1 MSATPTFSP
10 GDTFERYTIEA
21 RLGVGGMGEVYR
33 AHDERLHRHV
43 ALKVVSEARIAEGGA
58 EARARLLREA
68 RAAAGID
75 HPNAVA
81 IYDVGEA
88 PAQEGHEP
96 RAYIVMELV
105 PGETL
110 RTHVGDGAAAWRQRL
125 GWMLDV
131 ARALAAAHD
140 RGVVHRDIK
149 PENVMVRRDG
159 LVKVLDFGI
168 ARRATAPV
176 DPSAPTAAS
185 SLPTLT
191 EQGIQ
196 VGTPMY
202 MAPEQIRGNA
212 VDGRT
217 DQFAW
222 GVTAYE
228 VLGGRVPWRVQA
240 GSLGAVASI
249 LTDTPPDLGVAV
261 PGLPA
266 GVVAAIERSLSKSPD
281 ARFAS
286 MRELAAAIEAE
297 LEGGPRGSSAPSA
310 ARATPASAA
319 PARVASSGASGVR
332 TGAAASAGGT
342 AGADAAATTDLR
354 RYSKD
359 EMRDILQ
366 RALERESERAHGQQQ
381 TGFSR
386 RELVEAAREAGL
398 DQQAIDAALAEAEL
412 RQPKPVSPADRLR
425 RKRNSFYRH
434 AISYIVVNCMLALMN
449 GSFLIP
455 VLAGWGIGVLLH
467 LANVLIPKDAAEEE
481 EEERKEREKKNKK
494 KKRSRKA
501 EEELEAGVSALV
513 QATTARFARQRI
525 ATAAS
530 SGTPP
535 ARDPSEDIADSI
547 QAEVEAA
554 AAAEAEAPHRRQEKK
569 RP

>member
-10 GDTFERYTIEA
+10 GDIFERYTIEA
-21 RLGVGGMGEVYR
+21 RLGVGGMGDVYR

-88 PAQEGHEP
+88 PAQEGQEP

-110 RTHVGDGAAAWRQRL
+110 RAHVGDGAAAWRQRL

-131 ARALAAAHD
+131 ARALGAAHD
-140 RGVVHRDIK
+140 RGLVHRDIK

-176 DPSAPTAAS
+176 DGSAPTAQHGLA
-185 SLPTLT
+185 TIT

-196 VGTPMY
+196 VGTPLY
-202 MAPEQIRGNA
+202 MAPEQIRGDA

-222 GVTAYE
+222 GVCTYE
-228 VLGGRVPWRVQA
+228 LLGGRIPWKVEA

-249 LTDTPPDLGVAV
+249 LTDTPPDLGALVS
-261 PGLPA
+261 GLPA
-266 GVVAAIERSLSKSPD
+266 GVVAAIERAMSKKPD

-286 MRELAAAIEAE
+286 MRELIDEIEAH
-297 LEGGPRGSSAPSA
+297 LEDAPRGSAPRTG
-310 ARATPASAA
+310 RATPAPSTPPS
-319 PARVASSGASGVR
+319 PAREAE
-332 TGAAASAGGT
+332 
-342 AGADAAATTDLR
+342 DLR
-354 RYSKD
+354 RYSTG

-366 RALERESERAHGQQQ
+366 RAMEREAQRG
-381 TGFSR
+381 TGFTR
-386 RELVEAAREAGL
+386 QELVEAAREAGV
-398 DQQAIDAALAEAEL
+398 DEKAIDAALSEAETV
-412 RQPKPVSPADRLR
+412 RNAPAELAER
-425 RKRNSFYRH
+425 RKRARLAFYRH
-434 AISYIVVNCMLALMN
+434 LVSYIVVNCMLALMT
-449 GSFLIP
+449 GHFLKP

-467 LANVLIPKDAAEEE
+467 LMNVLIPKDDD
-481 EEERKEREKKNKK
+481 K
-494 KKRSRKA
+494 KKRKRKD
-501 EEELEAGVSALV
+501 EERGRKRSQRDERELDAAVDTLV
-513 QATTARFARQRI
+513 HVTTARQARRRI
-525 ATAAS
+525 AVPAPAS
-530 SGTPP
+530 SAGKSSTGDTE
-535 ARDPSEDIADSI
+535 R
-547 QAEVEAA
+547 AEMEAA
-554 AAAEAEAPHRRQEKK
+554 AAAEAEAPRRRQEKK

>member
-10 GDTFERYTIEA
+10 GDTFERYTIES
-21 RLGVGGMGEVYR
+21 RLGVGGMGDVYR

-43 ALKVVSEARIAEGGA
+43 ALKVVSEARLAEGGA
-58 EARARLLREA
+58 EARARRRREA

-110 RTHVGDGAAAWRQRL
+110 RAHVGDGAPAWRQRL

-131 ARALAAAHD
+131 ARALGAAHD
-140 RGVVHRDIK
+140 RGLVHRDIK

-168 ARRATAPV
+168 ARRASAPV
-176 DPSAPTAAS
+176 DGSAPTAQHGLA
-185 SLPTLT
+185 TIT

-196 VGTPMY
+196 VGTPLY
-202 MAPEQIRGNA
+202 MAPEQIRGDA
-212 VDGRT
+212 IDGRT

-222 GVTAYE
+222 GVCAFE
-228 VLGGRVPWRVQA
+228 LLAGRLPWKIEA

-249 LTDTPPDLGVAV
+249 LTDTPPDLRGLV

-266 GVVAAIERSLSKSPD
+266 GVIAAIERALSKKPD

-286 MRELAAAIEAE
+286 MRELIDEIEGYLDDA
-297 LEGGPRGSSAPSA
+297 PRGSLPRAG
-310 ARATPASAA
+310 RATPA
-319 PARVASSGASGVR
+319 PSSPPPPTEAEE
-332 TGAAASAGGT
+332 
-342 AGADAAATTDLR
+342 LR
-354 RYSKD
+354 RYSTG

-366 RALERESERAHGQQQ
+366 RAVEREAQRG
-381 TGFSR
+381 TGFTR
-386 RELVEAAREAGL
+386 QELVEAAREAGV
-398 DQQAIDAALAEAEL
+398 DEKAIDAALSEAETV
-412 RQPKPVSPADRLR
+412 RNAPAELAER
-425 RKRNSFYRH
+425 RKRARLSFYRH
-434 AISYIVVNCMLALMN
+434 LVSYIVVNCMLALMT
-449 GSFLIP
+449 GHFLKP

-467 LANVLIPKDAAEEE
+467 LMNVLIPKDDE
-481 EEERKEREKKNKK
+481 K
-494 KKRSRKA
+494 KKRKRKEDERGRKRSQG
-501 EEELEAGVSALV
+501 EERELDAAVDTLVHVTTARQARRRIAVPTARVSPDRERTGDTARAELEA
-513 QATTARFARQRI
+513 
-525 ATAAS
+525 
-530 SGTPP
+530 
-535 ARDPSEDIADSI
+535 E
-547 QAEVEAA
+547 
-554 AAAEAEAPHRRQEKK
+554 AAAEAEAPRARMEKK